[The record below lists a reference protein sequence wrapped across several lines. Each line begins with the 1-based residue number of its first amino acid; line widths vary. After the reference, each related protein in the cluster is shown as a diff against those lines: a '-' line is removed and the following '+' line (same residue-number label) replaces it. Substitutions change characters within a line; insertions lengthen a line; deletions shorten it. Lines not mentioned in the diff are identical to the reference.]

1 MSKINVLITGSDG
14 TLGIELRKNLS
25 SNLNCLYLNKKHF
38 NLLNYKQ
45 MFKICSNF
53 NPNYIINTSAYTN
66 KEKAEKYKKFFY
78 KKN

>member
-14 TLGIELRKNLS
+14 TLGIEKKNLS

-66 KEKAEKYKKFFY
+66 TIKAENIKLSYKTNF
-78 KKN
+78 